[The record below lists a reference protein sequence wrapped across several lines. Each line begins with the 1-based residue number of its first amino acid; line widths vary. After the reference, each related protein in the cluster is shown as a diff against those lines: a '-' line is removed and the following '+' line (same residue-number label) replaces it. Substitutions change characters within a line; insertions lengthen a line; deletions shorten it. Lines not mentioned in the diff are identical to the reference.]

1 MPAVTAEKF
10 RVRCAEGASL
20 SDDHQ
25 LHLTLVNVDQHS
37 GASFCIHQEN
47 DGEDCH
53 LKLRAGPN
61 EGAANRLHQTV
72 PTELE
77 VQDMVI
83 LIRLWTENT

>member
-1 MPAVTAEKF
+1 M
-10 RVRCAEGASL
+10 

-25 LHLTLVNVDQHS
+25 LHLTLVDVDQHS
-37 GASFCIHQEN
+37 GASFCVHKED

-53 LKLRAGPN
+53 LKLGAGPN
-61 EGAANRLHQTV
+61 EGTANRLHQTV

-83 LIRLWTENT
+83 LIRLWRENT